1 MTINYDKF
9 DLTESQLKSALKRVL
24 TSINALGRALAWKQ
38 AQKNVLEEL
47 LVRLNREISL
57 VMDENIVKALG
68 MFYLIRDNLED
79 MVNPTQ
85 CDSDENEEDSSDSD
99 EVDKLNLLNNNLFK
113 QLFSL

>member
-1 MTINYDKF
+1 
-9 DLTESQLKSALKRVL
+9 
-24 TSINALGRALAWKQ
+24 
-38 AQKNVLEEL
+38 
-47 LVRLNREISL
+47 
-57 VMDENIVKALG
+57 

-99 EVDKLNLLNNNLFK
+99 EDDKLNLLNNNLFK